1 MNFILET
8 VNNSL
13 QLMSKN
19 FNETTVD
26 QNCWCYNLKKNTCKQ
41 NDDHLKLILE
51 MSINKGIK
59 REK

>member
-26 QNCWCYNLKKNTCKQ
+26 QNY
-41 NDDHLKLILE
+41 E
-51 MSINKGIK
+51 SPFSSFS
-59 REK
+59 

>member
-1 MNFILET
+1 MPK
-8 VNNSL
+8 S
-13 QLMSKN
+13 
-19 FNETTVD
+19 FNDTPID
-26 QNCWCYNLKKNTCKQ
+26 QNCWCYNLKKKTCKQ

>member
-1 MNFILET
+1 
-8 VNNSL
+8 
-13 QLMSKN
+13 MSKN

-26 QNCWCYNLKKNTCKQ
+26 QNCWCYNLKKYTCKQ

>member
-26 QNCWCYNLKKNTCKQ
+26 QNCWCYNLKKNQ